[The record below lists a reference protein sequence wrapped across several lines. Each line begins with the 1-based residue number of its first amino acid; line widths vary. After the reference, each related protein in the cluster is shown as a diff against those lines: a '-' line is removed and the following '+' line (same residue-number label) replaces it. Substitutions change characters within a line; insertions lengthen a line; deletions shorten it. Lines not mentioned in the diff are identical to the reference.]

1 VEVAILT
8 WPWGAYL
15 GPDGPE
21 AGVRITISPWRK
33 FHSQSLPTTAKA
45 CGQYLNSM
53 LAVRDAVERGYA
65 EALLL
70 DADGHIAEGSGENLF
85 IWKDGKLST
94 NDERSSILPGITRDA
109 VVRIAED
116 LGYEVEIRELEVEE
130 LLSAD
135 EAFFTGT
142 AVEVTPIREVDG
154 TKIGSGSRGPVT
166 RQIQEVFLQ
175 ATRGG
180 RPEYRD
186 WLSPVVV
193 PEAIPTI

>member
-1 VEVAILT
+1 
-8 WPWGAYL
+8 
-15 GPDGPE
+15 
-21 AGVRITISPWRK
+21 
-33 FHSQSLPTTAKA
+33 
-45 CGQYLNSM
+45 
-53 LAVRDAVERGYA
+53 
-65 EALLL
+65 
-70 DADGHIAEGSGENLF
+70 
-85 IWKDGKLST
+85 
-94 NDERSSILPGITRDA
+94 
-109 VVRIAED
+109 VVHIAED